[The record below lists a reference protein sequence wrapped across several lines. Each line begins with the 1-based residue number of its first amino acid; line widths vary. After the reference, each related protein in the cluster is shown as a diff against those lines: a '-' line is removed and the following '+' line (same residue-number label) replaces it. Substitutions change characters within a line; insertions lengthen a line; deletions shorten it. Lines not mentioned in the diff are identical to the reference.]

1 MQLAIIRESTGTIV
15 RMPLP
20 SILHAKVDFLYKV
33 PTNEFVK
40 SCQEWIA
47 ENWGYKW
54 SILEIIPQE
63 KAIPLDRC

>member
-1 MQLAIIRESTGTIV
+1 
-15 RMPLP
+15 MPLP